1 MQNVLLTSSS
11 FIKSIT
17 NISDN
22 VSDKMILPC
31 LREAQDID
39 LKGVIGETLLDRLK
53 ELIRE
58 NEINETENAAYKDL
72 LEKCQYFLS
81 YQTVSRLCVVL
92 SVKIDAM
99 GLMRDRDENL
109 DYIEMSDVFQLEEF
123 YQKKADTYKKFL
135 QNFLLDNRTAF
146 PELNECSCNKIKANL
161 YSAASSAIFL
171 GNRRGKI
178 LDNKGLCGKG

>member
-31 LREAQDID
+31 LRESQEID
-39 LKGVIGETLLDRLK
+39 LKEVIGENLLDKIK
-53 ELIRE
+53 ELVKE
-58 NEINETENAAYKDL
+58 NEINNEGNEAYKDL
-72 LEKCQYFLS
+72 LEKCQYFLA

-99 GLMRDRDENL
+99 GLSRNRDENL

-123 YQKKADTYKKFL
+123 YQKKTDTYKKFL

-146 PELNECSCNKIKANL
+146 PELNDCSCHKIKANL
-161 YSAASSAIFL
+161 YATASSAIFL
-171 GNRRGKI
+171 GSKRGKI
-178 LDNKGLCGKG
+178 TK